1 MGRWEDLTVR
11 VEIEPGVRLFF
22 DVHGCSHVPGDGR
35 LDRRPT
41 LLLLHGG
48 PGSDHSV
55 FKPIALSLAEHFQVV
70 FYDHRGMGRSDRCS
84 ADQWNLDVWADDVVR
99 FCDALSIVDPYV
111 LGASFGGMVAMR
123 YLARHREHPA
133 KVVLMCTSAVV
144 DVDAQLRV
152 LDQRHIPSNVRHA
165 ADSFWRSPSP
175 ETGAAFLPLSP
186 ACYTVT
192 GAPLQNRAVQNID
205 VMFHFLAGEMQS
217 MNLLEGL
224 RGISTPVLVVAGAL
238 DPIAPAE
245 GMTAIADAI
254 GQTATLSVIEDAA
267 HVIWADKPDVV
278 QDIGRWLT

>member
-1 MGRWEDLTVR
+1 VK

-22 DVHGCSHVPGDGR
+22 DVHGCSHVPGEGR

-55 FKPIALSLAEHFQVV
+55 FKPIMLSLAEHFQVV

-99 FCDALSIVDPYV
+99 LCDALSIVDPYV

-123 YLARHREHPA
+123 YVARHPEHAA
-133 KVVLMCTSAVV
+133 KVVLVCTSAAV

-152 LDQRHIPSNVRHA
+152 LDRRQMPAEVRVA
-165 ADSFWRSPSP
+165 AEAFWRSPTI
-175 ETGAAFLPLSP
+175 ETGAAFLPLS
-186 ACYTVT
+186 AECYTLS
-192 GAPLQNRAVQNID
+192 GILPGNRAVQNID
-205 VMFHFLAGEMQS
+205 VMFHFVADEMQS
-217 MNLLEGL
+217 MDLLAGL
-224 RGISTPVLVVAGAL
+224 QGITVPVLLMAGAE

-245 GMTAIADAI
+245 GMAAIADAI
-254 GQTATLSVIEDAA
+254 GPAATLSVVDGAA
-267 HVIWADKPDVV
+267 HVIWADRPDVI
-278 QDIGRWLT
+278 QLIADWLS